1 MKLYSSLFFTF
12 FVSACTSQEAVTDV
26 AGQKTTYIQGECYD
40 SSTYS
45 LTETFD
51 DFIDERQQELKI
63 LRPELTAENYE
74 QLDYA
79 LRHFTTYWTQLRQ
92 ERNQACEEHASCEF
106 IRLKTHDVQVYNR
119 DYCDGTDF
127 EYNVSRAKMINFF
140 NDIERLQLQRSA
152 QQ

>member
-26 AGQKTTYIQGECYD
+26 AGQKTTFIQGECYD
-40 SSTYS
+40 PSTYS

-51 DFIDERQQELKI
+51 HFIDERQQELKI

-92 ERNQACEEHASCEF
+92 ERDQACEEHASCEF
-106 IRLKTHDVQVYNR
+106 IKLKTHDVQVYNR
-119 DYCDGTDF
+119 GYCDGTDF